1 MNSKM
6 MELLSEISH
15 ETAKGI
21 LSGTEDAA
29 QAALEKIHA
38 AIASALPVDHGGAS
52 TASGDEAS
60 TARGGEASTAR
71 GGAVA
76 TGYRKPQHVLDFIAQ
91 VANVPFADMADPA
104 FLTKIAE
111 KFKLVPNEPRG
122 IEKFL
127 TVADGVKLVRF
138 RGKDETRLVARRVG
152 KSGNP
157 NTIFEIH
164 VDHKEKYAEVR
175 RDGTLMY
182 SIQGETIGHSFVEK
196 LTISSLHRY
205 FKTKKQTN
213 EKRKR
218 KCARKAAEKA
228 QGGDALPTGKEVA

>member
-21 LSGTEDAA
+21 LSGTEDAS

-38 AIASALPVDHGGAS
+38 AIASALPVDS
-52 TASGDEAS
+52 RD
-60 TARGGEASTAR
+60 GE
-71 GGAVA
+71 GAVA
-76 TGYRKPQHVLDFIAQ
+76 THGEDALPTGKAQ
-91 VANVPFADMADPA
+91 GEDALPTGKAQGENAPHGFS
-104 FLTKIAE
+104 
-111 KFKLVPNEPRG
+111 
-122 IEKFL
+122 KFL

-152 KSGNP
+152 TSGNP

-164 VDHKEKYAEVR
+164 VDHKEKYAEVL

-196 LTISSLHRY
+196 LSISSLHRY
-205 FKTKKQTN
+205 FKTNKQTC
-213 EKRKR
+213 EKKKRKR
-218 KCARKAAEKA
+218 AMKAAEKS

>member
-1 MNSKM
+1 

-38 AIASALPVDHGGAS
+38 AIASALPVDHHDGEGA
-52 TASGDEAS
+52 AQDDGR
-60 TARGGEASTAR
+60 ARTPAAPQE
-71 GGAVA
+71 
-76 TGYRKPQHVLDFIAQ
+76 YRTQQHVLDFIAK

-152 KSGNP
+152 TSGNP

-164 VDHKEKYAEVR
+164 VDHKEKYAEVL

-196 LTISSLHRY
+196 LSISSLHRY
-205 FKTKKQTN
+205 FKTNKQTL
-213 EKRKR
+213 EKGKLKR
-218 KCARKAAEKA
+218 ASKAAEKA
-228 QGGDALPTGKEVA
+228 AAQKEVA